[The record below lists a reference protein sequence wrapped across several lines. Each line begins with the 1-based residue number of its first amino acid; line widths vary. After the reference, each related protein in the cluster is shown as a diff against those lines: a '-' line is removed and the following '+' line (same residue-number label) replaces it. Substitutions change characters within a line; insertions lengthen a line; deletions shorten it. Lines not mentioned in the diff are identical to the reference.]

1 MAKEKKKKTKSRT
14 NGEGSFYFDNS
25 KKRWY
30 GVVTVGF
37 DTDDKPIRKK
47 VSDKDHK
54 EAKKKFDEL
63 REQVRKGTY
72 VDKDNSRLEDIILFQ
87 IERDKS
93 LNIIKDNSYL
103 ARQGILKVIQK
114 YKIAKMPI
122 QMIDETSLLIFF
134 NSVTHYSQSYI
145 KKIYRCINSA
155 LKYAQSK
162 EIIYKNPLEQIKTP
176 KSQVATKKI
185 TALTLEEQKKFL
197 EILHTRESNHKYR
210 YIFELMLNT
219 GMRTGEINA
228 LDKTSDINF
237 NFKRISVRRTITKD
251 IKGNTIIG
259 ETPKTENGFRTLIMT
274 DTCCRIINEY
284 INKQWQDNKY
294 NLLFFDFDSN
304 KVLTTN
310 QVNTSFQ
317 RIIERY
323 EIIPMHEE
331 MMLLS
336 EKKKSKIA
344 YRKYTYYEKQTDGS
358 FELLGKEPPADW
370 NKNFSK
376 YYFKKKV
383 AERPYN
389 VHMLRHTFATRCIE
403 SGMPAKVL
411 QKILG
416 HADIQTTLN
425 TYCDVFEEYE
435 NKAVQQVE
443 EYMKKISLTG

>member
-1 MAKEKKKKTKSRT
+1 MAKEKKKKTKSRV
-14 NGEGSFYFDNS
+14 NGEGSFYFDKS
-25 KKRWY
+25 KERWY

-37 DTDDKPIRKK
+37 DLDDKPIRKK

-54 EAKKKFDEL
+54 EAKKKFEEL
-63 REQVRKGTY
+63 KEQVRKGTY
-72 VDKDNSRLEDIILFQ
+72 IDKDNSKLEDIILFQ
-87 IERDKS
+87 IERDRS

-103 ARQGILKVIQK
+103 ARQAILKLIQK

-134 NSVTHYSQSYI
+134 NSVTQYSQSYI

-162 EIIYKNPLEQIKTP
+162 EIIYKNPLDQIKTP
-176 KSQVATKKI
+176 KSQIATKKV
-185 TALTLEEQKKFL
+185 TALTLAEQKKFL
-197 EILHTRESNHKYR
+197 EILHTKEKDHKYR

-219 GMRTGEINA
+219 GMRTGEVNA
-228 LDKTSDINF
+228 LDKTVDISF
-237 NFKRISVRRTITKD
+237 AFKRISVRRTITKD
-251 IKGNTIIG
+251 INGNAVIG
-259 ETPKTENGFRTLIMT
+259 EVPKTENGFRSIIMT
-274 DTCCRIINEY
+274 DTCCQIVQEY
-284 INKQWQDNKY
+284 INNHWTNNKY

-304 KVLTTN
+304 KILTTN
-310 QVNTSFQ
+310 QINTSFQ

-323 EIIPMHEE
+323 EIIPMHDE
-331 MMLLS
+331 MVLLS
-336 EKKKSKIA
+336 EKKKPKIA
-344 YRKYTYYEKQTDGS
+344 YRKYTYYEKQTDGT
-358 FELLGKEPPADW
+358 FKILGKEAPLDW
-370 NKNFSK
+370 NKSFGK

-383 AERPYN
+383 AEKSYN

-435 NKAVQQVE
+435 NNAVKQAE
-443 EYMKKISLTG
+443 EYMRNISLVG